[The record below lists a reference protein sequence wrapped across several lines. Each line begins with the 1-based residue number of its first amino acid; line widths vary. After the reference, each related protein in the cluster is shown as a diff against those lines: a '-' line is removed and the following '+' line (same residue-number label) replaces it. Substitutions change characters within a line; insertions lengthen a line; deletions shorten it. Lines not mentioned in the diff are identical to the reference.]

1 VANHEENSMKMRTR
15 FYALALTGLLSVSA
29 LPARAATPA
38 AAATVD
44 SSTAYSLLHHPRA
57 LAKFLRLSPSQLTQL
72 MGFYNTLEATVEPL
86 RAARP
91 PLCTQLLADIG
102 SGSPQSS
109 AVGADSINLYDNKQ
123 QILTARQAF
132 DSSFSG
138 ILDAEQLAAYDALKA
153 LARFSDPEINVIGDC
168 PRPAS

>member
-1 VANHEENSMKMRTR
+1 MKMNTPV
-15 FYALALTGLLSVSA
+15 YVLALTGLLSIST
-29 LPARAATPA
+29 LPAHAATSSA
-38 AAATVD
+38 AVTVD

-57 LAKFLRLSPSQLTQL
+57 LAKFLRLSSSQTTQL
-72 MGFYNTLEATVEPL
+72 IGFYTTLESTVEPL

-91 PLCTQLLADIG
+91 PICTQLLADLG
-102 SGSPQSS
+102 AGSPESS
-109 AVGADSINLYDNKQ
+109 AVGNDSINLYNNKQ
-123 QILTARQAF
+123 QILTARDAF

-168 PRPAS
+168 PRPAN

>member
-1 VANHEENSMKMRTR
+1 MKLHTR
-15 FYALALTGLLSVSA
+15 FYALALTGLLTTAA
-29 LPARAATPA
+29 LPAAAQATA
-38 AAATVD
+38 ASTVD

-57 LAKFLRLSPSQLTQL
+57 LARFLRLSSAQATQL

-91 PLCTQLLADIG
+91 PLCTQLFTDLDT
-102 SGSPQSS
+102 SSPQSS

-123 QILTARQAF
+123 QILTARDAF

-138 ILDAEQLAAYDALKA
+138 ILNANQLAAYDALKA
-153 LARFSDPEINVIGDC
+153 LAKFSDPEVNVIGDC
-168 PRPAS
+168 PRPTS